1 MSEAT
6 GHTQGLRWQLEAVV
20 DGKRVRAAFDR
31 THLVCDEALLGRAEI
46 MVRLGE
52 PMMTSAGVLIPTL
65 TGDPVLVAITL
76 MRASDGVLAGNFAF
90 DLGEDEPGLASS
102 RSLERQPQREQSRT
116 ENDDAGGDADV
127 SGTRHE
133 APTRSR
139 SLRGWAT
146 ATRP

>member
-20 DGKRVRAAFDR
+20 DGERVRAAFDG

-65 TGDPVLVAITL
+65 TGDPVPVAITL
-76 MRASDGVLAGNFAF
+76 MRASDGVLAGSFAF
-90 DLGEDEPGLASS
+90 DLGDAEPGLGVVTRS
-102 RSLERQPQREQSRT
+102 RAP
-116 ENDDAGGDADV
+116 
-127 SGTRHE
+127 
-133 APTRSR
+133 APTRTVPHR
-139 SLRGWAT
+139 E
-146 ATRP
+146 